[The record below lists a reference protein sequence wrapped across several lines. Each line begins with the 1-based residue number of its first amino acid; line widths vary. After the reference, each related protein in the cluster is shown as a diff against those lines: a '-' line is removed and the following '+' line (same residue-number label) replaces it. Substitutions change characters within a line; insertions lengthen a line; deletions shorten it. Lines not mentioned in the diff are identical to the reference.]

1 MTKNINS
8 IFQNLN
14 KKKLILL
21 FCFTVTLFSISSSF
35 HHLEISNFDTKISL
49 SQLINFFRVFLN
61 LVCFLILTIMCI
73 RFIEIKKINI
83 LFIFFFLFFLFQ
95 IPGTIYV
102 QNNYENLLLII
113 SALNIIFILILAIE
127 KFNFNE
133 LKIFIYIL
141 SVFLT
146 IVLSINFA
154 ADLYSYFFTD
164 VSRFYGRINN
174 YFDSIQ
180 IRSSGSSR
188 ISLILLIFYST
199 LIMDFVKL
207 KWIKFLPIIIFATLI
222 FLYQSRAA
230 ILLLFIFVIIN
241 IMHMK
246 KPIFRSILIYI
257 LIPKI
262 LFFVLPAIQSSFFIY
277 DEIEKRHQFTVFIYD
292 EIEKRHQFTVN
303 KNFFK
308 NFLIK
313 SNQFEREQIIGQF
326 SSGRKDDWIEI
337 YESFNYKKNLY
348 LGYGSQGDRYLINQ
362 TASNGLIYAFVSSG
376 LLGLLLYSSLS
387 LYALFL
393 VFKYYFINNKKDNLI
408 HCCSI
413 IILLILIRSL
423 VESSYAHFGVDY
435 ILISLCTCI
444 LIRNDKLYKY
454 D

>member
-188 ISLILLIFYST
+188 ISLILLIIYST

-241 IMHMK
+241 ILHMK

-277 DEIEKRHQFTVFIYD
+277 NEFKDKKEFSI
-292 EIEKRHQFTVN
+292 N
-303 KNFFK
+303 KNFL
-308 NFLIK
+308 NDFLVK
-313 SNQFEREQIIGQF
+313 SDQFQRGNNKQF

-337 YESFNYKKNLY
+337 YKSFNYKKNLY
-348 LGYGSQGDRYLINQ
+348 LGYGSQGDRYLINE

-376 LLGLLLYSSLS
+376 LIGLLLYSSLS

-423 VESSYAHFGVDY
+423 VESSYSHFGIDY
-435 ILISLCTCI
+435 ILIIVSTCI
-444 LIRNDKLYKY
+444 LIQNDRLYKY

>member
-21 FCFTVTLFSISSSF
+21 FCFTVTFFSISSSF
-35 HHLEISNFDTKISL
+35 HHLEISNFDSKISL

-73 RFIEIKKINI
+73 KFIEIKKINI
-83 LFIFFFLFFLFQ
+83 LFILFFFFFLFQ

-102 QNNYENLLLII
+102 QNNYKNLLLII

-127 KFNFNE
+127 EFNFKE

-141 SVFLT
+141 STLLT

-154 ADLYSYFFTD
+154 ADLYSYFFKD
-164 VSRFYGRINN
+164 VSRFYGNINS
-174 YFDSIQ
+174 YFDSFQ

-188 ISLILLIFYST
+188 ISIILLIIYST

-207 KWIKFLPIIIFATLI
+207 KWIKFLPIIIFSTLI

-230 ILLLFIFVIIN
+230 ILLLFIFLIIN
-241 IMHMK
+241 ILHMK

-277 DEIEKRHQFTVFIYD
+277 NEFKDKKEFSI
-292 EIEKRHQFTVN
+292 N
-303 KNFFK
+303 KNFL
-308 NFLIK
+308 NDFLVK
-313 SNQFEREQIIGQF
+313 SDQFQRGNNKQF

-337 YESFNYKKNLY
+337 YKSFNYKKNLY

-376 LLGLLLYSSLS
+376 LIGLLLYSSLS

-423 VESSYAHFGVDY
+423 VESSYSHFGIDY
-435 ILISLCTCI
+435 ILIIVSTCI
-444 LIRNDKLYKY
+444 LIQNDRLYKY

>member
-21 FCFTVTLFSISSSF
+21 FCFTVTFFSISSSF
-35 HHLEISNFDTKISL
+35 HHLEISNFDSKISL

-73 RFIEIKKINI
+73 KFIEIKKINI

-127 KFNFNE
+127 KFNFKE

-141 SVFLT
+141 SALLT
-146 IVLSINFA
+146 IILSINFA
-154 ADLYSYFFTD
+154 ADLYSYFFKD
-164 VSRFYGRINN
+164 VSRFYGNINS
-174 YFDSIQ
+174 YFDSFQ

-188 ISLILLIFYST
+188 ISLILLIIYST

-222 FLYQSRAA
+222 FLYQSRAV
-230 ILLLFIFVIIN
+230 ILLLFIFLIIN
-241 IMHMK
+241 ILHMK

-262 LFFVLPAIQSSFFIY
+262 LFFVLPAIQSSLFIY
-277 DEIEKRHQFTVFIYD
+277 NEFKDRNEFSFSKYFLNDFKVKSDQFHR
-292 EIEKRHQFTVN
+292 K
-303 KNFFK
+303 KN
-308 NFLIK
+308 N
-313 SNQFEREQIIGQF
+313 EQF
-326 SSGRKDDWIEI
+326 SSGRKDEWIEI
-337 YESFNYKKNLY
+337 HKSFNYKKNLY

-376 LLGLLLYSSLS
+376 LIGLLFYSSLS

-423 VESSYAHFGVDY
+423 VESSYALFGIDY
-435 ILISLCTCI
+435 ILIIISTCI
-444 LIRNDKLYKY
+444 LIQNDRLNKN

>member
-1 MTKNINS
+1 MTKNIKS
-8 IFQNLN
+8 IYQNLN
-14 KKKLILL
+14 KKKLIIL
-21 FCFTVTLFSISSSF
+21 FCFTVTFFSISSSF
-35 HHLEISNFDTKISL
+35 HHLEISNFDSKISL

-73 RFIEIKKINI
+73 KFIEIKKINI

-127 KFNFNE
+127 KFNFKE

-141 SVFLT
+141 SVLLT

-154 ADLYSYFFTD
+154 TDLYSYFFED
-164 VSRFYGRINN
+164 VSRLYGKINN

-188 ISLILLIFYST
+188 ISLILLIIYST

-222 FLYQSRAA
+222 FFYQSRVV

-241 IMHMK
+241 ILHMK

-277 DEIEKRHQFTVFIYD
+277 NEFEDRNEFSF
-292 EIEKRHQFTVN
+292 N
-303 KNFFK
+303 KNFSNDFK
-308 NFLIK
+308 IK
-313 SNQFEREQIIGQF
+313 SDQFQRERNNEQF

-337 YESFNYKKNLY
+337 HKSFNYKKNLY

-413 IILLILIRSL
+413 ITLLILIRSL
-423 VESSYAHFGVDY
+423 VESSYALFGIDY